1 MSNIDLIQIIT
12 GFLGSLG
19 FSILFNIR
27 GSKLFIAAFGGFI
40 SWGLFL
46 LLGVFF
52 ESEPLRYFF
61 SAVAVTV
68 YAEIFARIKK
78 TPTTTFLV
86 PSIIPLIPGGVLYHT
101 MNYALKSDWTDFI
114 INAFYTIKLALSLA
128 VGIIVVS
135 SILRM
140 VLAVVNYIK
149 KIKKVKKPT

>member
-1 MSNIDLIQIIT
+1 MNSTEIIQIVT
-12 GFLGSLG
+12 GFLGSFG
-19 FSILFNIR
+19 FSVLFNIR
-27 GSKLFIAAFGGFI
+27 GSKLVIAAFGGFI

-46 LLGVFF
+46 LLGGVF
-52 ESEPLRYFF
+52 ESEPIRYFF

-86 PSIIPLIPGGVLYHT
+86 ASIIPLIPGGVLYHT
-101 MNYALKSDWTDFI
+101 MNYALKSDWVNFTSE
-114 INAFYTIKLALSLA
+114 AFYTIKLSLALA

-140 VLAVVNYIK
+140 FLAVVKYTK
-149 KIKKVKKPT
+149 KITESKKST